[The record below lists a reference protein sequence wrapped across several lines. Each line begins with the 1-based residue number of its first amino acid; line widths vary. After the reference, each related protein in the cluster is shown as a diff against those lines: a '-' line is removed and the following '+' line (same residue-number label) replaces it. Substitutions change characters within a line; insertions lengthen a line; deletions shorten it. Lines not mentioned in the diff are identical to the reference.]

1 MYDGLP
7 IVFLIT
13 ALHKQLK
20 SALTC
25 LRQKYKRALFSALVM
40 PMPSSFTSEYLDA
53 HTLRLEI
60 PPHPAG
66 FAYVFEYATVS
77 TKADEWYF
85 AGASTNPAVT
95 FTILDPCRDYKFRV
109 IAVIRSS
116 HPTDHFVIYSQKAIP
131 VQLPQFALASDQ
143 IIAEPPTFNAS
154 TDTLKVYVRWTL
166 PRGFSDADIYGYE
179 SPALYPLQ
187 CRTPED
193 ELPQPRIEIV
203 RSGGRLVVSLPSTV
217 LEARCRLWVEVHM
230 LPRCVRLEPFNI
242 QKNIE
247 IDCDR
252 SAELE
257 ICTKSVL
264 FSFHHHW
271 VVYFFRLSVP
281 STC

>member
-1 MYDGLP
+1 
-7 IVFLIT
+7 
-13 ALHKQLK
+13 
-20 SALTC
+20 
-25 LRQKYKRALFSALVM
+25 
-40 PMPSSFTSEYLDA
+40 MPSSFTSEYLDA
-53 HTLRLEI
+53 HTLRLDI

-143 IIAEPPTFNAS
+143 IIAEAPIFNAS

-193 ELPQPRIEIV
+193 ELPQPKIFKE
-203 RSGGRLVVSLPSTV
+203 LF
-217 LEARCRLWVEVHM
+217 A
-230 LPRCVRLEPFNI
+230 N
-242 QKNIE
+242 KNIR
-247 IDCDR
+247 IFTDKLLHR
-252 SAELE
+252 
-257 ICTKSVL
+257 
-264 FSFHHHW
+264 
-271 VVYFFRLSVP
+271 
-281 STC
+281 